1 MQVAA
6 GFDFRI
12 FRNNRQSRMPP
23 ARSASRIGAPRPV
36 DFHALLGRRDWFAL
50 PAAARARFEVGAH
63 DHPVVYPG
71 AMEVEASPVGL
82 LFALACRLIGT
93 PLAPF
98 SGHAVPVKVEVYE
111 DDHGGMVW
119 DRTYVFPGHAPMK
132 VSSRKVADHAGRLTE
147 VVRGGLGMTLALSV
161 ENHALHFRSSGYFL
175 TLGEWRLPIPTFLTP
190 GDAHVIHE
198 DLGHGRFRFT
208 LCFDHRLWGRT
219 IFQTGVFSDPQE
231 A

>member
-12 FRNNRQSRMPP
+12 FRNNQQRHLPP

-119 DRTYVFPGHAPMK
+119 DRTYVFPGL
-132 VSSRKVADHAGRLTE
+132 VSLLVCSCLVVVFVGRL
-147 VVRGGLGMTLALSV
+147 S
-161 ENHALHFRSSGYFL
+161 
-175 TLGEWRLPIPTFLTP
+175 
-190 GDAHVIHE
+190 
-198 DLGHGRFRFT
+198 
-208 LCFDHRLWGRT
+208 
-219 IFQTGVFSDPQE
+219 
-231 A
+231 